1 MQRAGVRFGIDRDGA
16 HAEALGGARDTAG
29 NFAAVSDEDGAQH
42 LTASERVTGVR
53 STHCGAGVWPALA
66 CGGGEECGGGGEGCG
81 AGIGAVPGAQTGST
95 GWTKVAA
102 HGVVAG
108 GGELPALREDRRGAA
123 AARAS
128 PPAFAG
134 AAFDSGF
141 MMLTAGID
149 AALGKS
155 ASMTDFFWA

>member
-1 MQRAGVRFGIDRDGA
+1 MLRMPSR
-16 HAEALGGARDTAG
+16 
-29 NFAAVSDEDGAQH
+29 AAVRAIRQAISPRLAMRTERSI
-42 LTASERVTGVR
+42 TASERVTGAR
-53 STHCGAGVWPALA
+53 STYCGVWPALA
-66 CGGGEECGGGGEGCG
+66 CGGGEECGGSEGCG
-81 AGIGAVPGAQTGST
+81 AGIGAAPGAQTGST
-95 GWTKVAA
+95 GGTKVAA
-102 HGVVAG
+102 DGVVAG
-108 GGELPALREDRRGAA
+108 GGELPALRDDRRCAA

-128 PPAFAG
+128 PLAFAG